1 MDNGGRR
8 DQMLDAETV
17 DSLNQLFGLPITTEN
32 TFIHLDCQSE
42 YGLNGSLN
50 RVQDLCARAAANGH
64 SSLALTDVGNLYG
77 AIHFFKAAQ
86 EYGIKPIIGCR
97 IHVAPESRF
106 HKPRSFKA
114 KPGHQL
120 ILLARNVVGF
130 QNLITL
136 VSFAHMEGYFYRP
149 RVDKEL
155 LSRYQEGLI
164 AISPS
169 LTGPVSACLA
179 NEGIDDAIDLGGFLK
194 GTFPDSF
201 YLGIEPNEIPDS
213 PVTNAAILEL
223 AMAARLPLAATMSC
237 RYPDQEDTLM
247 YDILWCIRSGISLNN
262 IHHYSRGRYPF
273 HYRSDGEAALLFQ
286 NFPEALTS
294 TVQIAEVCNLDL
306 ATFIRSLPDNSGSR
320 ATRQHFVLPGQTIGA
335 ISFHRWSIPELIE
348 RVGKALGFEPD
359 EAKQA
364 YSWEKARE
372 LMAGYGQVLV
382 SDESSLPENSSAGP
396 PADPELLC
404 YAIGKLA
411 GYASHIA
418 PDTEYYTPILSP
430 LGGNVPLCRDDA
442 CAPISQWD
450 CESLAYIESLHAP

>member
-1 MDNGGRR
+1 
-8 DQMLDAETV
+8 MLDAETV
-17 DSLNQLFGLPITTEN
+17 DSLNQLFGLPNVTEN
-32 TFIHLDCQSE
+32 KFIYLDCQSE

-50 RVQDLCARAAANGH
+50 RVRDLCARAAADGQ

-97 IHVAPESRF
+97 IHVAPESRL

-120 ILLARNVVGF
+120 ILLAKDVVGF
-130 QNLITL
+130 QNLIAL
-136 VSFAHMEGYFYRP
+136 VSLAHMEGYFCRP

-169 LTGPVSACLA
+169 RNGPVSACLA
-179 NEGIDDAIDLGGFLK
+179 NKGTDAAIDIAGFLK

-201 YLGIEPNEIPDS
+201 YLGIEPSEIPDS
-213 PVTNAAILEL
+213 PEINAATVEL
-223 AMAARLPLAATMSC
+223 ATATRLPLVATMSC
-237 RYPDQEDTLM
+237 RYPDEEESLI
-247 YDILWCIRSGISLNN
+247 YDILWCINSGISLNN

-273 HYRSDGEAALLFQ
+273 HYRSDDEAALLFQ

-294 TVQIAEVCNLDL
+294 TVQIAEACNVDL
-306 ATFIRSLPDNSGSR
+306 AAFIRSMPDNSGSSD
-320 ATRQHFVLPGQTIGA
+320 ARQHFVLPGQAIGA

-348 RVGKALGFEPD
+348 DVGKTLGFEPV
-359 EAKQA
+359 EARQA

-372 LMAGYGQVLV
+372 LTAGYGQFLM
-382 SDESSLPENSSAGP
+382 SDESSRPDDPMDDP

-404 YAIGKLA
+404 YAVNKLA

-418 PDTEYYTPILSP
+418 PDTEYYTPVLP
-430 LGGNVPLCRDDA
+430 HLGGNVPLCRDEDN
-442 CAPISQWD
+442 APISQWD
-450 CESLAYIESLHAP
+450 RESLACLESLNAT